1 MSGRKRR
8 QKISFNEETSL
19 DEHTAKQAGDFL
31 FDFGPQPTK
40 KGEKA
45 LHYSAILSAKT
56 RVKGPQTMNALSYYD
71 VLAQGFNSTAARIVG
86 NSLKH
91 LLIGDKGLGREEAKT
106 VLKGGMPEEVEVA
119 VGHE

>member
-1 MSGRKRR
+1 MPTKKR
-8 QKISFNEETSL
+8 QKISYSEDANL

-31 FDFGPQPTK
+31 FDFGPEPTK
-40 KGEKA
+40 KKDKA

-56 RVKGPQTMNALSYYD
+56 RVKGAQTMSALSYYD
-71 VLAQGFNSTAARIVG
+71 VLAQGFKSEAARIVG

-91 LLIGDKGLGREEAKT
+91 LLIGDKGLGREEAKD